1 MIASYYT
8 QITLTRLTELL
19 DLSPDA
25 AERTLC
31 KLVTDKTVRAKIDR
45 PAGIVDF
52 KQKQTADQTL
62 NEWSGDLGKML
73 GLIEKTS
80 HLINKVGTGEA
91 TPAMA
96 GTHLAL
102 AGICH
107 SRCARGRTRID
118 RSLYRPPPIRI
129 DSISQSIEG
138 HGHLNGPALDTPPFL
153 QSFAFQKV
161 WRAVETVSQRIG
173 SSKIRIC
180 DQAFIVSVSL
190 WLLCRLHRCPYSF
203 DFLLSKRST

>member
-1 MIASYYT
+1 MRVRSAGKTCISGSSSTYVKTGFARDFSLTYRQPQNIRVIASYYT

-31 KLVTDKTVRAKIDR
+31 KLVTDKTVKAKIDR

-80 HLINKVGTGEA
+80 HLINKVS
-91 TPAMA
+91 
-96 GTHLAL
+96 L
-102 AGICH
+102 I
-107 SRCARGRTRID
+107 GRMM
-118 RSLYRPPPIRI
+118 
-129 DSISQSIEG
+129 
-138 HGHLNGPALDTPPFL
+138 
-153 QSFAFQKV
+153 
-161 WRAVETVSQRIG
+161 
-173 SSKIRIC
+173 
-180 DQAFIVSVSL
+180 
-190 WLLCRLHRCPYSF
+190 
-203 DFLLSKRST
+203 